1 MTINKLTT
9 LALFLASTCALA
21 ADRKPVPVP
30 SAPTKM
36 TYKSLRAVQYCE
48 IWLFVGRGYR

>member
-30 SAPTKM
+30 SVTDQNDLQVAARRPV
-36 TYKSLRAVQYCE
+36 L
-48 IWLFVGRGYR
+48 